1 MPVVFIEVP
10 NAKKPEETEAE
21 FNNRR
26 EAVAARIEK
35 LREAGWEL
43 WAENIVT
50 PNTEFYMLTQEA
62 EWT

>member
-1 MPVVFIEVP
+1 MPVVFIEVT

-35 LREAGWEL
+35 LREVFGHMTPHHWTISDEL
-43 WAENIVT
+43 PDA
-50 PNTEFYMLTQEA
+50 
-62 EWT
+62 